1 MAASDPGRGAESE
14 TVGPAVGGAP
24 VSRAAT
30 LTTAH
35 ATRLWAAVV
44 VGSVLDA
51 ALTVYGIGIGLTER
65 NPVAAGLIASIGVVP
80 AVALLKG
87 AALAVAVGGWVL
99 LPESVRGLVPAAL
112 AVPWLGAAAV
122 NVLTICAV
130 LA

>member
-24 VSRAAT
+24 VSRVAV
-30 LTTAH
+30 LTTTY
-35 ATRLWAAVV
+35 ATPLWAAVV

-51 ALTVYGIGIGLTER
+51 ALTVYGIRIGLTER

-80 AVALLKG
+80 AIALLKG

-122 NVLTICAV
+122 NVLTIGAV